1 MNNYI
6 LKGAKVST
14 KKDIQSVNLRCK
26 IVPKAELGQLLHF
39 YPAAAAAA
47 AARTQLQVS
56 SCTSPS
62 ACCKIVRRAV

>member
-6 LKGAKVST
+6 LKGAEVST

-47 AARTQLQVS
+47 RTQVQVS
-56 SCTSPS
+56 SCSSIP
-62 ACCKIVRRAV
+62 AHVAR